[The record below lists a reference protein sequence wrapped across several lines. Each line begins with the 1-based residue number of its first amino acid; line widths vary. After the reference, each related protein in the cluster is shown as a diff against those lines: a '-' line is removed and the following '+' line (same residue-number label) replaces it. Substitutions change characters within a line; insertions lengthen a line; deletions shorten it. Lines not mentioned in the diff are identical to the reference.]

1 MDQPV
6 SPDQMR
12 RLFLGPSDLVPQH
25 FQDDLQAQP
34 AYIEIDTEPM
44 EDWRYRLIKA
54 LRQMMF
60 VSGETAEASAE
71 TTAMIEEIV
80 HTQVIEMVGLILSSP
95 TPKSF
100 ASNVRSV

>member
-12 RLFLGPSDLVPQH
+12 RLFLGPSDLAPPH
-25 FQDDLQAQP
+25 FQDDLQAKP

-44 EDWRYRLIKA
+44 EDWKYRLIKA
-54 LRQMMF
+54 LHQMMF

-80 HTQVIEMVGLILSSP
+80 HTQVIEMVGLILSCLRL
-95 TPKSF
+95 KSF
-100 ASNVRSV
+100 ASDMRSA